1 MSVSLKDH
9 KPIYLSSAFTALI
22 KWNILFLFA
31 VHPQTRLGRIPF
43 SVCLKSR
50 LSHVVK
56 QLRQMLLDLSK
67 QAGTLSLGGL
77 GIYSRIFPAAVQ
89 VNNVSLL
96 FFRRAEPTFCK
107 TPANFLLQRLSGKLC
122 LTVIYFTEADMHRK
136 AS

>member
-43 SVCLKSR
+43 SVCLKSH

-67 QAGTLSLGGL
+67 QAGTLSLEGWGY
-77 GIYSRIFPAAVQ
+77 IYK
-89 VNNVSLL
+89 

-107 TPANFLLQRLSGKLC
+107 TPANFLLQRFSGKLC